1 MVKWTEGKRWNL
13 NSYNMQASCDNA
25 CDSSH
30 VWVHDKNTSC
40 NTKYTHSSSELWA
53 LCTILKF
60 KFQTAT
66 IHHILVCHHVHCI
79 HFCLG
84 LKIDYQLVST
94 ENQTEH

>member
-1 MVKWTEGKRWNL
+1 
-13 NSYNMQASCDNA
+13 MQASYDNT

-40 NTKYTHSSSELWA
+40 NTKYAHSSSELWS

-66 IHHILVCHHVHCI
+66 VHHILVCHFLHCI

-84 LKIDYQLVST
+84 LKTDYQLFST
-94 ENQTEH
+94 ENQSEH